1 MQTNQLGR
9 SPVHVT
15 ELSFGAAGI
24 GNLYTPVSDATA
36 CASVQAAWEVGIR
49 CFDTAP
55 HYGLGLSE
63 LRLGAALRDYPR
75 EAYTVSSKVGRIL
88 EPLRHPDGDDLA
100 NGFAVPASH
109 RRRWDFTAAGVERSL
124 ADSLRRLSLDRI
136 DIVYLHD
143 PDEHAEQALREAYP
157 ALEKLRNQGVIGA
170 IGVGM
175 NQAALPA
182 RFVMETD
189 IDVVLLAGRYT
200 LLDQSGLD
208 DLLPAA
214 EARGVSVVIGGVFNS
229 GVLADPHR
237 GATFDYGA
245 VPEEALSRALR
256 MQVLCEKHGMNLRSA
271 ALQFPFGHSAVSSVL
286 IGARNPDEVR
296 DAVDQVKQPIPLSLW
311 HELRTTG
318 LLPENVP
325 LPEHA
330 RPRLLDR
337 KRGCRPPGYLGVVT
351 PHGCS
356 GRPSA
361 TRPAQPPPRA
371 RRSANA
377 ARRAPVTSRCPRSQA
392 GRVAKNVAMAEAAR
406 TIAALTAALTDIW
419 VAPSRKPCAST

>member
-1 MQTNQLGR
+1 MQTSRLGR
-9 SPVHVT
+9 SSVHVT

-24 GNLYTPVSDATA
+24 GNLYTPVPDATA
-36 CASVQAAWEVGIR
+36 SASVRAAWEAGIR

-75 EAYTVSSKVGRIL
+75 EAYTVSTKVGRIL
-88 EPLRHPDGDDLA
+88 DPLQCPDGDDSA

-124 ADSLRRLSLDRI
+124 ADSLRRLGLDRI

-157 ALEKLRNQGVIGA
+157 ALEKLRSQGVIGA

-175 NQAALPA
+175 NQSAIPA

-214 EARGVSVVIGGVFNS
+214 GAHGVSVVIGGVFNS

-245 VPEEALSRALR
+245 VPEEALTRALR
-256 MQVLCEKHGMNLRSA
+256 MQVLCEKHGISLRSA
-271 ALQFPFGHSAVSSVL
+271 ALHFPFGHTAVSSVL
-286 IGARNPDEVR
+286 IGARSPAEVR
-296 DAVDQVKQPIPLSLW
+296 DAVEQARRPIPLKLW
-311 HELRTTG
+311 HELRATG
-318 LLPENVP
+318 LLPEKVP
-325 LPEHA
+325 LPEQSRRRHA
-330 RPRLLDR
+330 RPAPR
-337 KRGCRPPGYLGVVT
+337 RG
-351 PHGCS
+351 
-356 GRPSA
+356 
-361 TRPAQPPPRA
+361 
-371 RRSANA
+371 
-377 ARRAPVTSRCPRSQA
+377 
-392 GRVAKNVAMAEAAR
+392 
-406 TIAALTAALTDIW
+406 
-419 VAPSRKPCAST
+419 